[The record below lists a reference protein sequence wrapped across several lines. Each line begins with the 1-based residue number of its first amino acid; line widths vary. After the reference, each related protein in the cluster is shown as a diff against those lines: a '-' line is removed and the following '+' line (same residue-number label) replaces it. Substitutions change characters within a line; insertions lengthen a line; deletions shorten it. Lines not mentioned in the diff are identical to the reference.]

1 MSYLQN
7 PLNNYSIYSYN
18 IAIYMINPQDMS
30 NIANITRKVLIA
42 DNSKK
47 ADYNIQSMEQTYTV
61 GNDIVRASYANRFDL
76 VITEPNGVTFFSK
89 IVETS
94 QLLGIPNHLKAMY
107 LMEITFPARDTQN
120 RPTKYPN
127 KFYYPVQFYDVVM
140 TVDKGGSVYNI
151 TALENATMAY
161 TYLPKHSQSTL
172 TISGST
178 VGEVIADLEKKLNE
192 AEQIL
197 WSSDFNAVYAN
208 EYVITFDE
216 DTQDWANWQ
225 IESASQE
232 VNPNYN
238 STDNQKLIFYLHS
251 GSDITQFIGT
261 IIKSTVEYKKLPALN
276 GGFVRENPNDPST
289 VGASK
294 IPYTYK
300 VIADIDN
307 LQFDILKLD
316 YQKRIKFK
324 IKKHVASGLVVD
336 PSYQNRTI
344 NKPNEQASRISQFRS
359 SGLLRKRYDYIFTGK
374 NTEVINF
381 DIKLNYT
388 YYMMTPIAGG
398 QLLQSRLTQA
408 AGNAATETIREKIAT
423 LKNKIIITTNTLQ
436 NVTPQ
441 VDVGINSRLR
451 LELTRLVQEFEQANS
466 QITEEDI
473 RRSLS
478 PLMTF
483 NRDVM
488 DTSKYNTTTDVVGNS
503 EMMIG
508 SVNANIETSG
518 DLVEIELNIKGD
530 PYWLGKPNS
539 FYDLNISD
547 ELADYELGGN
557 MFYLK
562 VNLPTQETSSGR
574 RIVQPEYTLSG
585 VYRVITVTSQFRN
598 GLFTQFL
605 KAYKDTNIQTELVS
619 SNLERN
625 D

>member
-1 MSYLQN
+1 
-7 PLNNYSIYSYN
+7 
-18 IAIYMINPQDMS
+18 
-30 NIANITRKVLIA
+30 
-42 DNSKK
+42 
-47 ADYNIQSMEQTYTV
+47 
-61 GNDIVRASYANRFDL
+61 
-76 VITEPNGVTFFSK
+76 
-89 IVETS
+89 
-94 QLLGIPNHLKAMY
+94 
-107 LMEITFPARDTQN
+107 
-120 RPTKYPN
+120 
-127 KFYYPVQFYDVVM
+127 
-140 TVDKGGSVYNI
+140 
-151 TALENATMAY
+151 
-161 TYLPKHSQSTL
+161 
-172 TISGST
+172 
-178 VGEVIADLEKKLNE
+178 
-192 AEQIL
+192 
-197 WSSDFNAVYAN
+197 
-208 EYVITFDE
+208 
-216 DTQDWANWQ
+216 
-225 IESASQE
+225 
-232 VNPNYN
+232 
-238 STDNQKLIFYLHS
+238 
-251 GSDITQFIGT
+251 
-261 IIKSTVEYKKLPALN
+261 
-276 GGFVRENPNDPST
+276 
-289 VGASK
+289 
-294 IPYTYK
+294 
-300 VIADIDN
+300 
-307 LQFDILKLD
+307 
-316 YQKRIKFK
+316 
-324 IKKHVASGLVVD
+324 VD

>member
-1 MSYLQN
+1 MSYLPN

-18 IAIYMINPQDMS
+18 IAIYMINPQDGG
-30 NIANITRKVLIA
+30 NISSITQKVLIA

-61 GNDIVRASYANRFDL
+61 GNDIVRASYANRFDI

-107 LMEITFPARDTQN
+107 LMELTFPARDTEN

-127 KFYYPVQFYDVVM
+127 KFYYPVQFYDVV
-140 TVDKGGSVYNI
+140 TTIDKGGSVYSI
-151 TALENATMAY
+151 TAMENATMGY
-161 TYLPKHSQSTL
+161 TYLAKDTQSTL

-197 WSSDFNAVYAN
+197 WISDFNSLYPN
-208 EYVITFDE
+208 EYAITFDE
-216 DTQDWANWQ
+216 NAQDWAKWQ
-225 IESASQE
+225 IESTTQE

-238 STDNQKLIFYLHS
+238 STDNEKINFHLHS

-261 IIKSTVEYKKLPALN
+261 ILKSTVEYKKLPALN
-276 GGFVRENPNDPST
+276 GGFVRENPNDAST

-300 VIADIDN
+300 VIAAIDN
-307 LQFDILKLD
+307 LEFDTYKLD

-336 PSYQNRTI
+336 PAYQNRTI
-344 NKPNEQASRISQFRS
+344 NKPNEQSSRISQLRN
-359 SGLLRKRYDYIFTGK
+359 SGLLRKRYDYVFTGK

-388 YYMMTPIAGG
+388 YYVMTPIAGG
-398 QLLQSRLTQA
+398 QIFQQRLTQA
-408 AGNAATETIREKIAT
+408 AGNATETIRNKIAI
-423 LKNKIIITTNTLQ
+423 LKDKIIKTANTLQ

-441 VDVGINSRLR
+441 VDVGISTRLR
-451 LELTRLVQEFEQANS
+451 LELTRLQQEYEKSAS
-466 QITEEDI
+466 LITEEDI
-473 RRSLS
+473 KMTVS
-478 PLMTF
+478 PLVTF
-483 NRDVM
+483 NRDIT
-488 DTSKYNTTTDVVGNS
+488 DSSKYNTATDVTGNS
-503 EMMIG
+503 EMMMG

-518 DLVEIELNIKGD
+518 DLIEIELNIKGD

-562 VNLPTQETSSGR
+562 LNLPTQENDSGR
-574 RIVQPEYTLSG
+574 RIVQSEYTLSG
-585 VYRVITVTSQFRN
+585 IYRVISITSQFRN
-598 GLFTQFL
+598 GLFTQYL

-619 SNLERN
+619 SYLERN
-625 D
+625 N